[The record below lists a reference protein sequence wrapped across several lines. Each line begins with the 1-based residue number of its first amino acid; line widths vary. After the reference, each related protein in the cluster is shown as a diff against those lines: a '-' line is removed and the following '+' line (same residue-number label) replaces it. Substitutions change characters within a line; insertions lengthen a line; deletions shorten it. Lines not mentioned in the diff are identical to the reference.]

1 MTHYTSTAMD
11 ALVVVDFQEKL
22 AKRIEGI
29 EDILKNSEKLIKVF
43 KIFKLP
49 IIATEQ
55 MKLGNTVEN
64 IRKLIDEII
73 TKSSFSCMRNEEF
86 SSRIRE
92 LKVKRV
98 ALIGIEAHICIYQ
111 TAVDMIKSGIEV
123 NVAVDCIGSRK
134 KTDKDVA
141 VIRMLQEGV
150 KISSAEMIIY
160 EILKTAE
167 AKEFKEILEI
177 IKE

>member
-1 MTHYTSTAMD
+1 MD

-22 AKRIEGI
+22 AKRIDGI
-29 EDILKNSEKLIKVF
+29 EDILKNSEKLIKAF
-43 KIFKLP
+43 RIFNLP

-64 IRKLIDEII
+64 IRRLIAEII
-73 TKSSFSCMRNEEF
+73 TKSSFSCMRNEKF
-86 SSRIRE
+86 LNRIKE
-92 LKVKRV
+92 LRVRRV
-98 ALIGIEAHICIYQ
+98 ALIGIEAHICVYQ
-111 TAVDMIKSGIEV
+111 TAIDMIKSGIEV
-123 NVAVDCIGSRK
+123 SVAVDCIGSRK

-141 VIRMLQEGV
+141 IIRMLQEGV